1 MGGLSKGLFPRAHAS
16 RANKFQLQL
25 LDFEEFVHKECPLR
39 EAHQGNLIKSVCF
52 KRRLIDFLIK
62 VGDQRW
68 WEESFPWPY
77 GFGASMKSKHVVEEL
92 HDIDNTPLKVSC
104 YQQEVDSNE

>member
-1 MGGLSKGLFPRAHAS
+1 MGGLYLGLFPREHAS
-16 RANKFQLQL
+16 QANESQLQL

-39 EAHQGNLIKSVCF
+39 RPIKGISSRVCAS

-92 HDIDNTPLKVSC
+92 HDIDNTPLKAS
-104 YQQEVDSNE
+104 EFT